1 MLLSQQKRHSINR
14 QGFTLLEV
22 ALSIGILSF
31 GLTAVVSVY
40 MLSLKWAEE
49 IRVDLTA
56 LQSGRIALSDAGI
69 LLDKDDNS
77 ANHSN
82 RDEIARGYVND
93 YFVVRSY
100 DKSESVALP
109 NKMGEYTAVS
119 VKVYYGGDDTDGV
132 LAHEI
137 FCHYIIPESYKP

>member
-1 MLLSQQKRHSINR
+1 MLRWGRPFHRAQQ

-56 LQSGRIALSDAGI
+56 MQSGRVALFDAGV
-69 LLDKDDNS
+69 LLDKDDNP
-77 ANHSN
+77 ANFNN
-82 RDEIARGYVND
+82 RDELAKGYVND
-93 YFVVRSY
+93 YFIVRSY
-100 DKSESVALP
+100 DKSQSVTLS
-109 NKMGEYTAVS
+109 NKMG
-119 VKVYYGGDDTDGV
+119 
-132 LAHEI
+132 
-137 FCHYIIPESYKP
+137 